1 MKIDYLNTLFHFV
14 LITSNKYKIDE
25 SHSIK
30 HSFDVYKWANDI
42 YTFEREA
49 DKTIIPYEK
58 VILSSAILHD
68 MCDKKYMN
76 ETEGIVSIKDFM
88 KDKMTEPELD
98 TMINIIS
105 TMSYSKV
112 KRNGFPDLGE
122 AQKAYHIVREADLL
136 SAYDF
141 DRCLLYGMHCY
152 KMNFEDAYKDSIKLF
167 ENRVLKHIDDKLFTS
182 PFSLQKAEVLH
193 KNALK
198 QISRWRK
205 FIRK

>member
-14 LITSNKYKIDE
+14 LITSNKYNIDE
-25 SHSIK
+25 SHSLK

-88 KDKMTEPELD
+88 KDKMTEQELD
-98 TMINIIS
+98 TMVKIIS

-112 KRNGFPDLGE
+112 KKNGFPNLGD

-141 DRCLLYGMHCY
+141 DRSLLYGMHCY
-152 KMNFEDAYKDSIKLF
+152 KLNFEEAYKDSIKIF
-167 ENRVLKHIDDKLFTS
+167 ENRVLKHIDDKLFIS
-182 PFSLQKAEVLH
+182 KFSLLKAKFLH
-193 KNALK
+193 NNALK
-198 QISRWRK
+198 QMTRWRK
-205 FIRK
+205 FIKK